1 MGKKEEVKSLYEKLL
16 QQITLYNQY
25 RNNVDF
31 EKAKRL
37 SELLVNI
44 NNLAVRVGI
53 SRGDV
58 ESQLSEME
66 FQLGSI
72 ERNRSIVFL

>member
-1 MGKKEEVKSLYEKLL
+1 MKSLYEKLL